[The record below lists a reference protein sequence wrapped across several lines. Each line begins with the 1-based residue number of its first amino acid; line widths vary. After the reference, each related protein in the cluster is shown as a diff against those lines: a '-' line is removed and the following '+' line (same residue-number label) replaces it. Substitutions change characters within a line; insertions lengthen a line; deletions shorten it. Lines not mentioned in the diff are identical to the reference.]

1 MHSYTH
7 ASINTHIH
15 TLTHTHLLTLTHT
28 RIRLY
33 NVQLHGKILIR
44 RWNNDVNLF
53 WCCLSLSL
61 LLTAVVVVVV
71 VFHKHCRHVI
81 AASIAVV
88 VVVAKWGRVR
98 VDFCTLHF
106 KYEHIFVQCTKRGKT
121 KGTKARNDPQLWL
134 QRQLQL
140 QRELQQES
148 QAAGSKHGQHAAFV
162 ARAGVKYFYKPE
174 GGGRARR
181 EKVEERRKERV
192 KEGEVRQ
199 TGEEEHHNVQKCKTI
214 SRRKVANNTRS
225 LELATP
231 DSRFSIANWQ
241 LATVASRWFT
251 VQLGLCT

>member
-1 MHSYTH
+1 MPAICCYFYSLLLIVPLLLIYPIFAQCSLTAAWDAKAVNSFWHLSGQRRRLHCTHTHSTHTHMHSYTH

-61 LLTAVVVVVV
+61 LLPAVVVVVV

-106 KYEHIFVQCTKRGKT
+106 KYEHIFVQCNEAKRKEPKRGTTRSSGCSVSYSYSASCNKNH
-121 KGTKARNDPQLWL
+121 K
-134 QRQLQL
+134 QRAANTGNMLLLSLEQ
-140 QRELQQES
+140 ELNIFIS
-148 QAAGSKHGQHAAFV
+148 HKV
-162 ARAGVKYFYKPE
+162 E
-174 GGGRARR
+174 GER
-181 EKVEERRKERV
+181 EERRLK
-192 KEGEVRQ
+192 KEG
-199 TGEEEHHNVQKCKTI
+199 
-214 SRRKVANNTRS
+214 RREWR
-225 LELATP
+225 
-231 DSRFSIANWQ
+231 
-241 LATVASRWFT
+241 
-251 VQLGLCT
+251 